1 MIRCAPGAQT
11 IVALQE
17 TFKGRDSRLDARLF
31 PLLAVLFA
39 GSGCAALIYE
49 IVWYQLLEFLIGST
63 TVSLGVLLATFMGG
77 LCIGSIALPRIAALR
92 RYHPLRVFAAIELG
106 IGLCGL
112 LVWWGMPFADR
123 FYLAFLEYGLPPILL
138 RAMVASLCL
147 LPPTILMGASLPA
160 AARWI
165 ESSRR
170 GISWMGLLYGA
181 NTVGAVFGSL
191 LAGFYLLRAFDM
203 AATTY
208 TAAAINALVALA
220 GFLVSRRAPVRTGA
234 DGSASPVQATT
245 KTQGESPSAWTVYA
259 TIAFSGATALGA
271 ETVWMRLLGLTMGAT
286 VYTFSIILAVFLVGL
301 GVGGGAGA
309 WLSRLVPPRM
319 ALGFSQLLLTAA
331 VAWTA
336 YMLADSLPYWP
347 APPSSGPWLVFR
359 TDLLRASAAML
370 PGALLWGASFP
381 LALAAAARRGSES
394 ARLVGGV
401 YAANTGGAIAGAL
414 IFSIVLIPRIGT
426 LHSQRALILLSGV
439 SALFVF
445 LGPLWPRRAGYA
457 VLCLTATLGVTAAM
471 AGNLPSLPPDL
482 IAYGR
487 RFLTTKDYA
496 KVLFSAEGV
505 NSTIAVSDW
514 DGVTQF
520 HVSGKVE
527 ASTGIYDMRLQRT
540 LGHLPAL
547 LHPDPRSVLV
557 VGFGAG
563 VTSGSF
569 TLHPDV
575 RRIVICEIEPLIPPV
590 ATRYF
595 GNENY
600 NVLHDPRT
608 QMVYDDARHFVL
620 TTPEKFD
627 IITSDPIHP
636 WVKGSATLYTRE
648 YFQMVK
654 DHLNPGGLVTQWVPL
669 YETDLDTVK
678 SELATFF
685 EVFPDGSIWANEDWQ
700 SGGYDVFLLGS
711 KDPIT
716 IDVDALQRRMDSPEY
731 ARVVQSLNDVA
742 IATASDFLSIYTTQA
757 SDLKPW
763 LNGAVINRDRN
774 LRLQFLAGMAVNNYL
789 QGPIYDEM
797 LAYRRFPDN
806 LIVGSDAGL
815 QGLKLSLR
823 PPQEQDI
830 DP

>member
-1 MIRCAPGAQT
+1 M
-11 IVALQE
+11 
-17 TFKGRDSRLDARLF
+17 F

-49 IVWYQLLEFLIGST
+49 IIWYQLLEFVIGST

-77 LCIGSIALPRIAALR
+77 LCIGSIALPRISGLR
-92 RYHPLRVFAAIELG
+92 RYHPLRVFAAIEAG

-112 LVWWGMPFADR
+112 LVWWGMPVVDR
-123 FYLAFLEYGLPPILL
+123 FYLAVVGYGLPAILL
-138 RAMVASLCL
+138 RAIVASLCL

-191 LAGFYLLRAFDM
+191 LAGFYLLRIFDM
-203 AATTY
+203 ATATY
-208 TAAAINALVALA
+208 AAAAINAAVALT
-220 GFLVSRRAPVRTGA
+220 GFMLSKRASVRAGA
-234 DGSASPVQATT
+234 DDPASPVEAPTENT
-245 KTQGESPSAWTVYA
+245 ALSPSVWTVYA

-271 ETVWMRLLGLTMGAT
+271 ETIWMRLLGLTMGAT
-286 VYTFSIILAVFLVGL
+286 VYTFSIVLAVFLMGL
-301 GVGGGAGA
+301 GIGGGAGA
-309 WLSRLVPPRM
+309 WLSRLVRPRM
-319 ALGFSQLLLTAA
+319 ALGYSQLLLTAA
-331 VAWTA
+331 IAWTA

-347 APPSSGPWLVFR
+347 APPTSGPWQIFR
-359 TDLLRASAAML
+359 TDLLRACAAML

-381 LALAAAARRGSES
+381 LALAAAGERGSES

-401 YAANTGGAIAGAL
+401 YAANTGGAIVGAL
-414 IFSIVLIPRIGT
+414 VFSLLLIPQVGT
-426 LHSQRALILLSGV
+426 LGSEQILIVISAV
-439 SALFVF
+439 SALCVF
-445 LGPLWPRRAGYA
+445 WPQVSRRAGYA
-457 VLCLTATLGVTAAM
+457 ALCLLATIGVTAAL
-471 AGNLPSLPPDL
+471 AANLPSLPPGL

-487 RFLTTKDYA
+487 RFLTTKDFA
-496 KVLFSAEGV
+496 KVLFTAEGL

-514 DGVTQF
+514 DGIIQF

-527 ASTGIYDMRLQRT
+527 ASTGVYDMRLQRT

-547 LHPDPRSVLV
+547 LHPKPRSVLI

-575 RRIVICEIEPLIPPV
+575 QRIVICEIEPMIPPV

-595 GNENY
+595 ANENY

-636 WVKGSATLYTRE
+636 WVKGSATLYTKG

-669 YETDLDTVK
+669 YETDPDTVK
-678 SELATFF
+678 SEFATFF
-685 EVFPDGSIWANEDWQ
+685 EVFPNGSIWANEDWK

-711 KDPIT
+711 KDPLT
-716 IDVDALQRRMDSPEY
+716 IDADALQRRMDSPEY
-731 ARVVQSLNDVA
+731 ARVVQSLSDVT
-742 IATASDFLSIYTTQA
+742 IHTAADFLSIYTTQA

-763 LNGAVINRDRN
+763 LNGAFINRDRN
-774 LRLQFLAGMAVNNYL
+774 LRLQFLAGMSVNNYTEAM
-789 QGPIYDEM
+789 IYNEM

-806 LIVGSDAGL
+806 LIGFRRGATIFTAEAQAAAEARYRSVDLPFSPRKFESD
-815 QGLKLSLR
+815 LSKILMAEVPR
-823 PPQEQDI
+823 RRCIIE
-830 DP
+830 